1 MIIVTTCQKTRCDL
15 AGRGEELDHEKD
27 RLLRRVSVLEGLNGK
42 GVLAAMLTKS
52 ICDWHDSTLAWVP
65 AS

>member
-27 RLLRRVSVLEGLNGK
+27 RLLRRVRVRKQEGLNGD
-42 GVLAAMLTKS
+42 GGLGTRLMQLY
-52 ICDWHDSTLAWVP
+52 DN
-65 AS
+65 